1 MQERRTFRQAL
12 IIATLAILSAL
23 TLGAAADG
31 PDRMSI
37 TLDRQSCHPGD
48 EITAQVHVIAVNHSS
63 IIVTLE
69 VDGPDGAPLLVF
81 TNLTDGNG
89 TANFSFCFPKNAST
103 GLYRLYASC
112 LAETGGLSAESS
124 IEVQAPGGNVASHM
138 PAIVPIAA
146 TAIAIGLFA
155 AGLAIGGTEIG
166 MFGLFALFAPL
177 FTRLNKDKALDNRIR
192 YQILG
197 YLTENPGQHY
207 SAVKKALNLNNGGA
221 VYHILVLEREGFI
234 RSQRDGILK
243 RFYPAQIK
251 APEKHKRTPDEL
263 VGEILADIDKKPGI
277 TQKELV
283 ERLVINDEVVGYHLR
298 KLVRDTRIISWK
310 KGRTRVYYP
319 VKKG

>member
-12 IIATLAILSAL
+12 IIATLALFLSLAL
-23 TLGAAADG
+23 SAAADG

-37 TLDRQSCHPGD
+37 TLDKQSRHPGD
-48 EITAQVHVIAVNHSS
+48 GITAQVHVVAINPSS
-63 IIVTLE
+63 INVTLE
-69 VDGPDGAPLLVF
+69 VDGPDAAPFFVS

-89 TANFSFCFPKNAST
+89 TAIFSFRFPKNASA

-112 LAETGGLSAESS
+112 LAESGGLFAESS
-124 IEVQAPGGNVASHM
+124 IEVRARGGNVAN
-138 PAIVPIAA
+138 PIPVVVPITA
-146 TAIAIGLFA
+146 TAVAVGLFA

-166 MFGLFALFAPL
+166 MFGLFVLFAPL
-177 FTRLNKDKALDNRIR
+177 FTRLNKDQALDNRIR

-243 RFYPAQIK
+243 RFYPAEVK
-251 APEKHKRTPDEL
+251 APEKHKRTPEEL
-263 VGEILADIDKKPGI
+263 VGEILAGIEKKPGI

-283 ERLVINDEVVGYHLR
+283 ERLVISDEVIGYHLR

-310 KGRTRVYYP
+310 KGRTRIYYP

>member
-1 MQERRTFRQAL
+1 MLERRSFRQAL
-12 IIATLAILSAL
+12 IIAMLALFISLALSAV
-23 TLGAAADG
+23 ADG

-37 TLDRQSCHPGD
+37 TLDKQSCRPGD
-48 EITAQVHVIAVNHSS
+48 GIQAQVHVIAINHSS
-63 IIVTLE
+63 INVTLE
-69 VDGPDGAPLLVF
+69 VDGPDGTPFFVS
-81 TNLTDGNG
+81 TNTTDGNG
-89 TANFSFCFPKNAST
+89 TAAFSFRIPPNVSV

-112 LAETGGLSAESS
+112 LAETGILFAETS
-124 IEVQAPGGNVASHM
+124 IEVQAPRGNVASPM
-138 PAIVPIAA
+138 PVVVPITA
-146 TAIAIGLFA
+146 TAIAVALFA

-177 FTRLNKDKALDNRIR
+177 FTRLNKDQALDNRIR

-243 RFYPAQIK
+243 RFYPAAIK
-251 APEKHKRTPDEL
+251 APEKHKRTPEEL